1 MDEEGGMGV
10 WAAAGMGV
18 SLIGVMVV
26 VTVVVV
32 RRLRASH
39 KAQPYK
45 GYQVVTTQPLYKR
58 KQQVVVP
65 AQVGVHGRVPGD
77 GRDADDTEELCG
89 RGRALSAGM
98 VNTKLAVFSPVS
110 KSKSVECLQYSEE
123 QRDGEPLSPV
133 SKFRQHSLAST
144 NSLDML
150 DDDHDHLSDSQRFF
164 TLKRG
169 VFLEFTLQWASSTSC
184 LSVYVVRLN
193 SLPPKYHKS
202 SCTLTLTLTSPPNR
216 EGGAVVTITKTS
228 PRLRNATL
236 NPECNYLF
244 SYPEVS
250 VEQLRQSMLVFGLQ
264 VRRSKHLLNKQV
276 GELRYALGEA
286 NLQPDTPRTVTKPIM
301 LKKKESS
308 PWASVSSGA
317 GSEAVWGQVQV
328 AVQYQVTGTWQ
339 ARIKVVLLRAQSV
352 LISKGGSEE
361 YKMEVVVK
369 RGEETLAVHHT
380 KPTPGPSPVWNT
392 PFIFDVAQDKVSE
405 HWVEMKL
412 VRLGRLKKTI
422 ILGHSFLGL
431 DTTPSGSQHWQDI
444 INAMDQEVT
453 RWHPIILHN

>member
-1 MDEEGGMGV
+1 
-10 WAAAGMGV
+10 
-18 SLIGVMVV
+18 
-26 VTVVVV
+26 
-32 RRLRASH
+32 
-39 KAQPYK
+39 
-45 GYQVVTTQPLYKR
+45 
-58 KQQVVVP
+58 
-65 AQVGVHGRVPGD
+65 
-77 GRDADDTEELCG
+77 
-89 RGRALSAGM
+89 M

-339 ARIKVVLLRAQSV
+339 ARIKVVLLRAQSAPHHKIYERPADLTDEDTLTRRRTTFIRACQV
-352 LISKGGSEE
+352 PVTWYWTATCTCPHTASLPAPLL
-361 YKMEVVVK
+361 
-369 RGEETLAVHHT
+369 TLAQGLDSY
-380 KPTPGPSPVWNT
+380 KSRNT
-392 PFIFDVAQDKVSE
+392 STVIMLYESCLVLKL
-405 HWVEMKL
+405 MKL
-412 VRLGRLKKTI
+412 QVLLELQLGYIPMNPSRRGGRGTTAPVSKFRPQARFPN
-422 ILGHSFLGL
+422 SL
-431 DTTPSGSQHWQDI
+431 DCSMRPDKYQLQ
-444 INAMDQEVT
+444 
-453 RWHPIILHN
+453 RFFPLR